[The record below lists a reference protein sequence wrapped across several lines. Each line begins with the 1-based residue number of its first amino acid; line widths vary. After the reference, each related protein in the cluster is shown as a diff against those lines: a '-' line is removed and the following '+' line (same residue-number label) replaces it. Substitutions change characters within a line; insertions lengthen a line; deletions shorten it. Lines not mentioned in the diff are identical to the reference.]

1 MWKREVGIHFILA
14 FPRNVQGALT
24 QEQKKVIRTLVA
36 QLRKE
41 KAWWKTGSMEGGRTS
56 GSCSSRVWK
65 RQSRWRKAVFSRPV
79 FAVARSR
86 LGRCG

>member
-41 KAWWKTGSMEGGRTS
+41 KAWWKTGSM
-56 GSCSSRVWK
+56 
-65 RQSRWRKAVFSRPV
+65 
-79 FAVARSR
+79 
-86 LGRCG
+86 